1 MARLLMGAIVTKAVG
16 KIGGQ
21 CFRIKNQ
28 TQILQRNPNP
38 FKNRA
43 INKNSAMYAIR
54 FIFNSWQYQ
63 SSAERERWTVIAANN
78 PQPNRFGNMVNL
90 SARDYYNQAN
100 IALYR
105 NVGLFV
111 NEDTYSPS
119 VPYINISS
127 VTITTGE
134 NAFILN
140 DFEYTDPYIGIL
152 NMREVSNS
160 ANNPIASSLPFITTF
175 VALDYSASDLYDACE
190 NAGVRFRAGNYY
202 AVGIRIM
209 SAWGVYSPSMQ
220 FTVQAI

>member
-43 INKNSAMYAIR
+43 INKNPAMYAIR
-54 FIFNSWQYQ
+54 FIFNSWKNQGN
-63 SSAERERWTVIAANN
+63 AARATWAVIAANN
-78 PQPNRFGNMVNL
+78 PQPDRFGNMVNL

-100 IALYR
+100 INLFR

-111 NEDTYSPS
+111 NQNTYDAS

-127 VTITTGE
+127 VTISTAE
-134 NAFILN
+134 NVFILN
-140 DFEYTDPYIGIL
+140 DFDVLDPYIGVL
-152 NMREVSNS
+152 NMRVVNS
-160 ANNPIASSLPFITTF
+160 KVMNPIASSLPFVTTF
-175 VALDYSASDLYDACE
+175 DANDYSAAGLYAACE
-190 NAGVRFRAGNYY
+190 NAGINFVAGNVY
-202 AVGIRIM
+202 AVGVRIL

-220 FTVQAI
+220 FTVRAI